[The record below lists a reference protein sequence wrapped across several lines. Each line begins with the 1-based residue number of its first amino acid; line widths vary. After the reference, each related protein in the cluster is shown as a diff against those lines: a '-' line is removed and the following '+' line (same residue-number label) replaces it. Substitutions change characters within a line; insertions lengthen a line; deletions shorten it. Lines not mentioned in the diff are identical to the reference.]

1 MHFPPSKLDQPW
13 TLALGIVATGVL
25 TVGVIACGGRE
36 AGRTAPGDEVEFK
49 VGRLTATYFRT
60 LAVVQDRLWVTT
72 NGGIAVI
79 DPVAETWAVLALGSN
94 HLEDASVIPCGSGVW
109 LLLRDGI
116 ALVNLQTSRFQLR
129 RAGEGVPTPLG
140 AVTRALCGGDG
151 LWLYAD
157 RDTALYRIPVS
168 GTAAE
173 KYSPRGP
180 GRSLRNFGFVESL
193 QRSIYFLAPRYAP
206 TFPPDFGLFRF
217 DPSTSR
223 LEPVELPGKLPVSL
237 DRWED
242 GLLVQTRDSG
252 AFLLK
257 GEGQPWVATP
267 KTYRYEVLAE
277 GDSVVWVGASYDVS
291 PASYFVLRY
300 IRDVRE
306 PKDLVILTRGPFR
319 VDRGGAVHY
328 LGMLWA
334 VSVDKVVRIDPNAM
348 ELVSYALTDSTG
360 KLAKQSF
367 QLKQEGGE
375 LLYFDGN
382 TVRRF
387 SEGREAKDSTPPQPE
402 SP

>member
-1 MHFPPSKLDQPW
+1 MHSPRCRVDLPRALTVF
-13 TLALGIVATGVL
+13 LAAGVL
-25 TVGVIACGGRE
+25 TIGVVSCRGRE
-36 AGRTAPGDEVEFK
+36 ASGDGDKAEFT
-49 VGRLTATYFRT
+49 VGKLSATYFRT
-60 LAVVQDRLWVTT
+60 LVVVQDRLWVTT

-79 DPVAETWAVLALGSN
+79 DPVAETWTMPVLGSN
-94 HLEDASVIPCGSGVW
+94 HLEDASVIPCGSDVW
-109 LLLRDGI
+109 LLLRDGV
-116 ALVNLQTSRFQLR
+116 ALVNLQTKTFKVRG
-129 RAGEGVPTPLG
+129 AGDGVPVVPLNF
-140 AVTRALCGGDG
+140 VTRAVCGGDG

-157 RDTALYRIPVS
+157 RDTALFRIPAS
-168 GTAAE
+168 WTATE

-180 GRSLRNFGFVESL
+180 GKSVRFRFVEAL
-193 QRSIYFLAPRYAP
+193 QRSVYLLAPQYDPVYAP
-206 TFPPDFGLFRF
+206 SAGLFRF
-217 DPSTSR
+217 DPNTLK
-223 LEPVELPGKLPVSL
+223 LERVELPGKALPIAL
-237 DRWED
+237 ERTED

-319 VDRGGAVHY
+319 VGRGGAVHH

-348 ELVSYALTDSTG
+348 ELVSYALTDSMG
-360 KLAKQSF
+360 KLAKESF

-387 SEGREAKDSTPPQPE
+387 SEGQETRDSATPHPE

>member
-1 MHFPPSKLDQPW
+1 VF
-13 TLALGIVATGVL
+13 LAAGVFMI
-25 TVGVIACGGRE
+25 GVVSCRGRE
-36 AGRTAPGDEVEFK
+36 APGDGDKVEFT
-49 VGRLTATYFRT
+49 VGKLTATYFRT
-60 LAVVQDRLWVTT
+60 LVVVQDRLWVTT

-79 DPVAETWAVLALGSN
+79 DPVAETWTMPVLGSN
-94 HLEDASVIPCGSGVW
+94 HLEDASVIPCGSDVW
-109 LLLRDGI
+109 LLLRNGV
-116 ALVNLQTSRFQLR
+116 ALVTLATKTFKVRG
-129 RAGEGVPTPLG
+129 AGDGVPVIPLNFL
-140 AVTRALCGGDG
+140 TRAVCGGDG
-151 LWLYAD
+151 LWLYVD
-157 RDTALYRIPVS
+157 RDTALFRIPAS
-168 GTAAE
+168 WTATE
-173 KYSPRGP
+173 KYSLSGP
-180 GRSLRNFGFVESL
+180 GRSTRFRFVEAL
-193 QRSIYFLAPRYAP
+193 ERGVYFLAPRYDP
-206 TFPPDFGLFRF
+206 VFLPDAGLFRF
-217 DPSTSR
+217 DPSTSKLDR
-223 LEPVELPGKLPVSL
+223 VELPGKALPIAL
-237 DRWED
+237 ERTED

-257 GEGQPWVATP
+257 AEGQPWVAVA
-267 KTYRYEVLAE
+267 KAYRTDVLAE

-319 VDRGGAVHY
+319 VGRGGAVHH

-348 ELVSYALTDSTG
+348 ELVSYALTDSMG
-360 KLAKQSF
+360 KLAKESF

-387 SEGREAKDSTPPQPE
+387 SEGQETRDSATPHPE